1 MTFYLPAD
9 PYSLTVHYFTIY
21 PFLFISKKITIL
33 DNCNHQGKMLRMSVI
48 YILKI
53 TTIMLCLLS
62 CATITI
68 GQTYLAEDFSDGQ
81 MPPVDWTI
89 DNVATQWST
98 ESSANAGGTAPE
110 ARFQWIQQINTSRLI
125 SPQIDLTGLNIVYF
139 QFKHMYDDYEGNGPA
154 VGVAT
159 RSGSGNWNSV
169 WEILPTTNVGPELIE
184 LEISNPDVGQPDFQI
199 CCYVDGDLF
208 NLDYWYVDN
217 IRLFRP
223 MELDVTLLLEG
234 PFHNDQ
240 MTNKLNLS
248 GYLPLNQPY
257 DSPPWNYNGTENVTG
272 IPNSDVI
279 DWVLVELIKNNPY
292 PPPQFKTVARQ
303 AAFILHDGTI
313 TGLDGNST
321 LEFNLPDTDSF
332 YVFVHHRNHLP
343 VMSATT
349 LTQTNGVY
357 TFDFTQDSGMAIQ
370 GNQSMKQLAPDTWGI
385 ISGDGN
391 ADGQI
396 NNNDKNEI
404 WLGQLNNS
412 GYYSGDYNMD
422 GKVNEIDLAGKW
434 KINSGKGSWKPDTT
448 AIPFVCGDTLL
459 DVRDGHHYE
468 TVQIG
473 DQCWM
478 KENLNYETGTSWC
491 YYNSSSYCDTFGRLY
506 NWTTIMNGAPGSNA
520 VPSGV
525 QGICPEGWHIPGDAE
540 WCILTQTI
548 DSTVDCTATGYNGTD
563 VGDKMKDTILWNEIS
578 NGTNESGF
586 SALPGGCMG
595 IYHFDDLYLY
605 SYTWSSTEDYPGY
618 AWIRK
623 LSYGLPSVGRF
634 FFSKARGCSVR
645 CVKD

>member
-1 MTFYLPAD
+1 LAFYLPAV

-33 DNCNHQGKMLRMSVI
+33 VNCNHPGKMLRMSFI
-48 YILKI
+48 HILKI
-53 TTIMLCLLS
+53 TTIVICLAGS
-62 CATITI
+62 TTITNS
-68 GQTYLAEDFSDGQ
+68 QTYLAEDFSDGQ
-81 MPPVDWTI
+81 MPPVGWII

-98 ESSANAGGTAPE
+98 TASANAGGTAPE
-110 ARFQWIQQINTSRLI
+110 ARFMWVQQINISRLI
-125 SPQIDLTGLNIVYF
+125 SPQIDLTGLSTVYF
-139 QFKHMYDDYEGNGPA
+139 QFQHMYDDYEGDGPA

-159 RSGSGNWNSV
+159 RSGSGDWNSV
-169 WEILPTTNVGPELIE
+169 WEILPTGNVGPELVE
-184 LEISNPDVGQPDFQI
+184 LEISNPDVGQPDF
-199 CCYVDGDLF
+199 
-208 NLDYWYVDN
+208 
-217 IRLFRP
+217 
-223 MELDVTLLLEG
+223 
-234 PFHNDQ
+234 HQ

-248 GYLPLNQPY
+248 GYLPLSQPY
-257 DSPPWNYNGTENVTG
+257 NSPPWNYYGTENVTD
-272 IPNSDVI
+272 IPNSNVI

-292 PPPQFKTVARQ
+292 PPPQFNTVARQ
-303 AAFILHDGTI
+303 AAFILHDGSI
-313 TGLDGNST
+313 TGLDGNIA

-343 VMSATT
+343 VMSVTT
-349 LTQTNGVY
+349 LTQTNGAY

-396 NNNDKNEI
+396 NNSDKNEI
-404 WLGQLNNS
+404 WFAQLNNS
-412 GYYSGDYNMD
+412 GYFSGDYNMD

-434 KINSGKGSWKPDTT
+434 KTNSGKGSWKPDTT

-468 TVQIG
+468 TIQIG

-506 NWTTIMNGAPGSNA
+506 NWTTIMNGAPGSNS

-525 QGICPEGWHIPGDAE
+525 QGICPEGWHLPGDAE

-548 DSTVDCTATGYNGTD
+548 DSTVDCIATGYNGTD
-563 VGDKMKDTILWNEIS
+563 AGDKMKDTILWNEIS

-645 CVKD
+645 CIKD

>member
-1 MTFYLPAD
+1 MMLQG
-9 PYSLTVHYFTIY
+9 S
-21 PFLFISKKITIL
+21 FI
-33 DNCNHQGKMLRMSVI
+33 Q
-48 YILKI
+48 ILKI
-53 TTIMLCLLS
+53 AIPMICLVGCTIL
-62 CATITI
+62 TI
-68 GQTYLAEDFSDGQ
+68 GQTYLSEDFNAGQ
-81 MPPVDWTI
+81 MPPAGWTI
-89 DNVATQWST
+89 DNVTTQWT
-98 ESSANAGGTAPE
+98 IESSANAGGTSPE
-110 ARFQWIQQINTSRLI
+110 ARFMWIQEIITTRLI
-125 SPQIDLTGLNIVYF
+125 SPHIDLTDVSTIYF
-139 QFKHMYDDYEGNGPA
+139 QFQHMYDDYEGNGPA

-159 RSGSGNWNSV
+159 RSGDGDWTSV
-169 WEILPTTNVGPELIE
+169 WQILPTGNVGPELIE
-184 LEISNPDVGQPDFQI
+184 LEISNSDVGQPDFQI
-199 CCYVDGDLF
+199 CCYVDGNLF

-217 IRLFRP
+217 IKLFRP
-223 MELDVTLLLEG
+223 IQLQLKLLLEG
-234 PFHNDQ
+234 PFISNL
-240 MTNKLNLS
+240 MSNKLNLM
-248 GYLPLNQPY
+248 GYLPLSQPY
-257 DSPPWNYNGTENVTG
+257 NIAPWNYNGNETVTS
-272 IPNSDVI
+272 IPNNDVI
-279 DWVLVELIKNNPY
+279 DWVIIELIKNNPY
-292 PPPQFKTVARQ
+292 SPPQFKIVARK
-303 AAFILHDGTI
+303 AAFILFDGTI
-313 TGLDGNST
+313 TGLDGISL
-321 LEFNLPDTDSF
+321 LEFNISVTDSF
-332 YVFVHHRNHLP
+332 NVMVHHRNHLS
-343 VMSATT
+343 VMSASS

-357 TFDFTQDSGMAIQ
+357 TYDFTPDSGMAIQ

-404 WLGQLNNS
+404 WFAQLNNS

-422 GKVNEIDLAGKW
+422 GKVNEMDLNGKW
-434 KINSGKGSWKPDTT
+434 KTNSGKGSWKPDTI

-468 TVQIG
+468 TIQIG

-491 YYNSSSYCDTFGRLY
+491 YYNSPSYCDIFGRLY
-506 NWTTIMNGAPGSNA
+506 NWATIMNGATSSNS

-525 QGICPEGWHIPGDAE
+525 QGICPEGWHLPGDAE

-563 VGDKMKDTILWNEIS
+563 AGDKMKDTILWNEIS

-605 SYTWSSTEDYPGY
+605 SYTWSATEDYPGY
-618 AWIRK
+618 AWMRK

-634 FFSKARGCSVR
+634 FFNKSRGASVR